1 MIKNRIIAIWLLL
14 PWGWVQSTE
23 PVESANGWSLSVSC
37 AGCHGT
43 FGESF
48 SSIPSINGMD
58 KEEFIRKLSE
68 FKEGVRPASV
78 MDRIARGFD
87 ERDFEKMAI
96 YFARQKRSSR

>member
-1 MIKNRIIAIWLLL
+1 MIKNRIIGILLLL
-14 PWGWVQSTE
+14 PMGWAQSSE
-23 PVESANGWSLSVSC
+23 PIEMGEQWSLSVSC

-58 KEEFIRKLSE
+58 KEELIRKLSE
-68 FKEGVRPASV
+68 FKQGKKPASV

-96 YFARQKRSSR
+96 YFARQNRGSR